1 MYVYCTLCIESTVAD
16 YVQSWDYIFAGIETD
31 TVFIAVTENPAYG
44 QHKVSA
50 LAHDY
55 ELPSRSTN
63 TSPIS
68 IPHSQPPQPEPYY
81 EIMARFE
88 ASSEYVPMKSR
99 IKESECCVDG
109 PIYEEL
115 P

>member
-1 MYVYCTLCIESTVAD
+1 MYRVGAIYFV
-16 YVQSWDYIFAGIETD
+16 GMETD

-44 QHKVSA
+44 QHKGS
-50 LAHDY
+50 LAHEY
-55 ELPSRSTN
+55 ELPSRSVDTTKH
-63 TSPIS
+63 TSPIA

-81 EIMARFE
+81 ETMARFE

-99 IKESECCVDG
+99 ITESECCVDG

-115 P
+115 T